1 MNLGII
7 ILAAG
12 SASRMGSPKQIL
24 DINGKSLLERVIAL
38 TDHMDAGVRTV
49 VLGANKE
56 VIKPEIA
63 HLAVSIIENPNW
75 QEGMSTSIKMGMV
88 GTFMINKD
96 VDKVLVLAGD
106 MPGISVQ
113 HLNRLVAASLEV
125 PEKTIFASAYD
136 ETIGVPCVFGKEHFI
151 DLIELEGDTGAAQVF
166 MKYKDSLLPV
176 TMTEGSVDLDTPKDY
191 FNYLESTK

>member
-38 TDHMDAGVRTV
+38 TDHIDAGVRTV

-63 HLAVSIIENPNW
+63 HLAVNIIENPNW
-75 QEGMSTSIKMGMV
+75 QDGMSTSIKMGVV

-106 MPGISVQ
+106 MPGISVH

-125 PEKTIFASAYD
+125 PEKTIFASSYD
-136 ETIGVPCVFGKEHFI
+136 NTIGVPCVFEKEHFI
-151 DLIELEGDTGAAQVF
+151 DLIELDGDIGAAQVF
-166 MKYKDSLLPV
+166 IKYKDSLLPIK
-176 TMTEGSVDLDTPKDY
+176 MTEGSMDLDTPEDY